1 MQAGCR
7 LSSPPAYRVALVDV
21 LEAVLLAEGA
31 YLDQALIGRIR
42 RDGEAEREGHYRTSH
57 TASVNA

>member
-1 MQAGCR
+1 VG
-7 LSSPPAYRVALVDV
+7 PAVF
-21 LEAVLLAEGA
+21 EAVLLAEGA

-42 RDGEAEREGHYRTSH
+42 QDGEAEREGHHRTSH

>member
-1 MQAGCR
+1 VG
-7 LSSPPAYRVALVDV
+7 PAV

-42 RDGEAEREGHYRTSH
+42 HDGEAEREGYYRTSH